1 MLQRTV
7 SAGFIAPC
15 LPTSDITTD
24 IARELRFRGAGG
36 RVWRLDCMAGHVRF
50 ELRNVVANYP
60 FEKSRRFAG
69 NQPNSGHGEH
79 SRLSCGAVIRSS
91 GPAASIPRPRAHVGP
106 KMIRQRQSQQHHCS
120 VCAGLSAQR
129 ERVWVITDAEPDRLV
144 PLTLPAP
151 MGLRGVCV
159 VAARCFAPALR
170 RAVAPTLLRGVL
182 HVQAQT
188 CAPP

>member
-69 NQPNSGHGEH
+69 NQPNSGQGDH
-79 SRLSCGAVIRSS
+79 SRLSCNAGDKQL
-91 GPAASIPRPRAHVGP
+91 GPAASISRPRAHVGP
-106 KMIRQRQSQQHHCS
+106 KMFRRS
-120 VCAGLSAQR
+120 AKPATPLLS
-129 ERVWVITDAEPDRLV
+129 
-144 PLTLPAP
+144 
-151 MGLRGVCV
+151 LR
-159 VAARCFAPALR
+159 
-170 RAVAPTLLRGVL
+170 
-182 HVQAQT
+182 
-188 CAPP
+188 